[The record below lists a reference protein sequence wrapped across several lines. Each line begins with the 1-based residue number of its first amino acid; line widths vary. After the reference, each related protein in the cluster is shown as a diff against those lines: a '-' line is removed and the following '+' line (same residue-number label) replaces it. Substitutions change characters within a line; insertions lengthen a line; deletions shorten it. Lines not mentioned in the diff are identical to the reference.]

1 MSVKITAQMVGELRS
16 NTGAG
21 MMDCKKALVE
31 ADGDPEQALTI
42 LRKKGISS
50 AARKVGRETT
60 EGIIGQYVH
69 LGGKVGVLI
78 ELNCETDFVA
88 KTEDFEQLTKDL
100 CMQIAAADP
109 QFVAREEVP
118 EEILDKEREIAAS
131 QAGKKPPHVIEKI
144 VDGKLEKIFQSLCL
158 LEQPFVK
165 NPDQSIKDLLV
176 EKISKLGENIVVRRF
191 TRYQLGE

>member
-1 MSVKITAQMVGELRS
+1 MSVQITAKMVGELRS

-21 MMDCKKALVE
+21 MMDCKNALVE
-31 ADGDPEQALTI
+31 SDGDAEQALTI

-50 AARKVGRETT
+50 AAKKVGRETT
-60 EGIIGQYVH
+60 EGLIAQYVH

-78 ELNCETDFVA
+78 EINCETDFVA
-88 KTEDFEQLTKDL
+88 KTDDFEQLARDL
-100 CMQIAAADP
+100 CMQIAATDP
-109 QFVAREEVP
+109 RYVIRDEVP

-131 QAGKKPPHVIEKI
+131 MAGDKPPHVIQKI
-144 VDGKLEKIFQSLCL
+144 VHGKIEKVLQSICL
-158 LEQPFVK
+158 IEQPFVK
-165 NPDQSIKDLLV
+165 NPDQSVKDLLT

>member
-1 MSVKITAQMVGELRS
+1 MSVQITAKMVGELRS

-31 ADGDPEQALTI
+31 ADGDVEQALTI

-50 AARKVGRETT
+50 AAKKVGRETT
-60 EGIIGQYVH
+60 EGLIAQYVH

-78 ELNCETDFVA
+78 EINCETDFVA
-88 KTEDFEQLTKDL
+88 KTDDFEQLARDL
-100 CMQIAAADP
+100 CMQIAATDP
-109 QFVAREEVP
+109 RYVIRDEVP

-131 QAGKKPPHVIEKI
+131 MAGDKPPHVIQKI
-144 VDGKLEKIFQSLCL
+144 VHGKIEKVLQSICL
-158 LEQPFVK
+158 IEQPFVK
-165 NPDQSIKDLLV
+165 NPDQSVKDLLT

>member
-88 KTEDFEQLTKDL
+88 KTEDFELLTKDL

-131 QAGKKPPHVIEKI
+131 QAGEKPPHVIQKF
-144 VDGKLEKIFQSLCL
+144 VDGKLAKIFQSLCH